1 MLSFGNKEFRNLQ
14 QQVEKNAKDI
24 QELNYGGA
32 VLAEFGIR
40 VVGRLDSIDDL
51 PDPTLFDESDIGNA
65 YAIGTQAP
73 YTLYVL
79 TRPFVEGDPYQWFN
93 IGRFPEPGPKGDTG
107 ETGETGPQG
116 PRGNSVFSG
125 AGTPTVS
132 ATYMSGDS
140 YIDTMTSVLYRYNGT
155 TWLYGGSLKGATG
168 PQGPQGIQGLQ
179 GPEGETGPQ
188 GPQGEPGQSF
198 TILGQVASASSL
210 PSPSNVSN
218 GTAYLVG
225 SAAPY
230 HLYVLILEPT
240 RSWFDTGTF
249 NDAGIVELSG
259 TGGYLSQTD
268 YNTLLS
274 SQNVFIK
281 LNDEDILRLNNET
294 STVLVYATIDRYNVT
309 RPTDKYITITKSTR
323 AWELGTDGLMIQSDL
338 NDYSTTVQMN
348 QALANKQD
356 KLQNTVNIKSIN
368 GESILGSGNISVVTD
383 ISGKQDTL
391 VSGTNIKTIN
401 STSILGSGNIAVQ
414 PLLVGSGAGQNV
426 KTINGNSIVGTGDIT
441 VNSGEW
447 GNITGTLSDQTDLKN
462 ALDTISGSV
471 TTLDNSLATVAKSG
485 DYSDLSNT
493 PTIPSKVSD
502 LTNDTG
508 FITSSAI
515 PTNVSDFT
523 NDAGYITSAALPT
536 KVSDLT
542 NDTGFITAAS
552 LPTIPTATSDLT
564 NDSGFITSSSL
575 PTKVSDLTND
585 SGFITASD
593 IPSIPTKVSDLTN
606 DSGFIT
612 SSALSGYATTASLA
626 TVATSGSYNDL
637 SNTPSIPTAVSDL
650 TNDSDFQTD
659 TEVSNAIT
667 SALNGYATE
676 TYVNNAISGLGS
688 TFTIKGSV
696 ATVADLPA
704 SGNSIGDVYYVE
716 AKQAGYVW
724 ITIQNVDQWEELGET
739 IDLSNYALLSD
750 LTWSNVSGKPT
761 FATVATTGD
770 YDDLTNKPTI
780 PTVPTTVSSFTN
792 DSGYITS
799 SALSGYALSSSL
811 STVATSGSYT
821 DLTNKPTIPTN
832 TNQLTNGAGFI
843 TSSSLPTKTSDLT
856 NDSGYIT
863 SSAIP
868 AVPTK
873 VSQLTND
880 KGFITSSDIPSIPTF
895 TSDLTNDSGFITSSA
910 LNPYALSANVPNMPS
925 TTTGNKIIL
934 TDTTAGTFK
943 ASTKSIGNAAYAG
956 ITTSI
961 TYGDAGLPTSGT
973 VYNALENKQ
982 DASTAYNTSNIVY
995 SATTPA
1001 NPVAGMIW
1009 LKPIQ

>member
-14 QQVEKNAKDI
+14 EQVEKNTKDI

-259 TGGYLSQTD
+259 TSGYLSQTD

-294 STVLVYATIDRYNVT
+294 STVLVYATIDRYNVA

-401 STSILGSGNIAVQ
+401 AESILGSGNIAVQ

-471 TTLDNSLATVAKSG
+471 TTLDSSLATVAKSG
-485 DYSDLSNT
+485 DYDDLTNK
-493 PTIPSKVSD
+493 PTIP
-502 LTNDTG
+502 T
-508 FITSSAI
+508 I
-515 PTNVSDFT
+515 PTNVSAFT
-523 NDAGYITSAALPT
+523 NDAGY
-536 KVSDLT
+536 V
-542 NDTGFITAAS
+542 
-552 LPTIPTATSDLT
+552 
-564 NDSGFITSSSL
+564 
-575 PTKVSDLTND
+575 
-585 SGFITASD
+585 
-593 IPSIPTKVSDLTN
+593 
-606 DSGFIT
+606 T
-612 SSALSGYATTASLA
+612 SSALSGYAQTSSLA
-626 TVATSGSYNDL
+626 SVATSGSYNDL
-637 SNTPSIPTAVSDL
+637 SNTPTIPTKVSDL
-650 TNDSDFQTD
+650 TNDSNFITSSALSGYAQTANLATVATSGSYNDLTNKPTIPTVVSDLGNDSDFQTG
-659 TEVSNAIT
+659 TEVDTSIANAL
-667 SALNGYATE
+667 SGYATE

-696 ATVADLPA
+696 ATVSALP
-704 SGNSIGDVYYVE
+704 STGNSIGDVYYVE
-716 AKQAGYVW
+716 EKQAGYVW
-724 ITIQNVDQWEELGET
+724 ITIQNVDRWEQLGET

-750 LTWSNVSGKPT
+750 LTWSNVSNKPT
-761 FATVATTGD
+761 FATVATSGD

-780 PTVPTTVSSFTN
+780 PTVPTNVSSFTN
-792 DSGYITS
+792 DAGYITS
-799 SALSGYALSSSL
+799 A
-811 STVATSGSYT
+811 
-821 DLTNKPTIPTN
+821 N
-832 TNQLTNGAGFI
+832 
-843 TSSSLPTKTSDLT
+843 
-856 NDSGYIT
+856 
-863 SSAIP
+863 
-868 AVPTK
+868 VPTA
-873 VSQLTND
+873 
-880 KGFITSSDIPSIPTF
+880 

-910 LNPYALSANVPNMPS
+910 LNGYVQSSSLSTVATTGDYDDLTNRPTIPAAVSGVNNGTNWTSLTIGSDTYALGTGSGSGATYSAGYGIDITNNVIS
-925 TTTGNKIIL
+925 IESETL
-934 TDTTAGTFK
+934 
-943 ASTKSIGNAAYAG
+943 AS
-956 ITTSI
+956 
-961 TYGDAGLPTSGT
+961 
-973 VYNALENKQ
+973 KQ
-982 DASTAYNTSNIVY
+982 DVSTAYNTSNIVY
-995 SATTPA
+995 GSTAPSTPTE
-1001 NPVAGMIW
+1001 GMIW
-1009 LKPIQ
+1009 IKPIA